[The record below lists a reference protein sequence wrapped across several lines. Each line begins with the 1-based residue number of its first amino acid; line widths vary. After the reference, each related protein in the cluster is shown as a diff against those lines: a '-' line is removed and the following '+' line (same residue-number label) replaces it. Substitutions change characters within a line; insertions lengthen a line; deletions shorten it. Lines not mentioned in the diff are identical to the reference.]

1 MLEAARGHQ
10 PWARKAPAGP
20 DHSVET
26 RNAKRRIAAGRKGRA
41 DLRAPKRK
49 KLKRFQNGK
58 SNRGVP
64 FSLSPEPKMTFM
76 RQSYC
81 FVATPNAA
89 DKGRRPPAPRIPNQD
104 GFPFWESLLRLGSIS
119 PFQAQKRPR
128 PQTSAAKLSHLRG
141 VLVGRVSATAEERR
155 GVGNG
160 PQAAHQARSQ
170 GPSRFSGSPLHR
182 FRGRTDRATGSAC
195 ERTFRTMTFLTFK
208 NMFCKILRHRIYSLV
223 SLCCWARRAGLV
235 GRG

>member
-141 VLVGRVSATAEERR
+141 YWLAGYRQQ
-155 GVGNG
+155 
-160 PQAAHQARSQ
+160 PRSGEAWEMDRKLRTKQ
-170 GPSRFSGSPLHR
+170 GAKG
-182 FRGRTDRATGSAC
+182 
-195 ERTFRTMTFLTFK
+195 
-208 NMFCKILRHRIYSLV
+208 SLV
-223 SLCCWARRAGLV
+223 SPEARFIVFEGGQTGPPGRPAKGPSGL
-235 GRG
+235 